1 MIRSFAN
8 RPPRHPLHAS
18 IREHAMHLAV
28 RAALIGCMLWMPHA
42 AAGEP
47 TLVATIDDAHAYARY
62 GQTITYVITLTNT
75 DPATAATVP
84 IEVTL
89 SPAFDGDAATW
100 QCFPG
105 VDGVVCADAGSGLLA
120 DTAMLPPGAR
130 ATWLFSVPMQA
141 TPSETT
147 ATLTFTAG
155 GIAPLTDTNTLVI
168 FKDRFDVPYADG
180 TEAMPL
186 QDGVRDVFVL
196 APAQGAAIETIRQ
209 WRLHDDSRVLVD
221 RLRLDAQ
228 DLVRL
233 RLAPRTGATRRS
245 AWAAVRPGAALAFVS
260 VDGLV
265 LLEGAGRT
273 LLVDAGAEA
282 PP

>member
-8 RPPRHPLHAS
+8 RRSRHPLNAS
-18 IREHAMHLAV
+18 IREHAMHLAI
-28 RAALIGCMLWMPHA
+28 RAALIGCTLWMPVA
-42 AAGEP
+42 AAGAP

-62 GQTITYVITLTNT
+62 GQTITYVITLTNM
-75 DPATAATVP
+75 DPAAAATVP
-84 IEVTL
+84 VNVTL

-105 VDGVVCADAGSGLLA
+105 VAGVACAAAGSGLLA
-120 DTAMLPPGAR
+120 DTAVLPPGAR

-155 GIAPLTDTNTLVI
+155 SIVPLTDTNTLVI

-180 TEAMPL
+180 TEALPL
-186 QDGVRDVFVL
+186 QDGVHDVFAL
-196 APAQGAAIETIRQ
+196 APAQGAAIETVRQ

-233 RLAPRTGATRRS
+233 RLAPRAGAVRRS
-245 AWAAVRPGAALAFVS
+245 AWAAVRPGAVLAFVS
-260 VDGLV
+260 VDGLA

-273 LLVDAGAEA
+273 LVVDARAEA
-282 PP
+282 HP

>member
-8 RPPRHPLHAS
+8 RPSRHPLNAS
-18 IREHAMHLAV
+18 IREHAMHLAI
-28 RAALIGCMLWMPHA
+28 RAALIGCTLWMPVA

-62 GQTITYVITLTNT
+62 GQTITYVITLTNE

-84 IEVTL
+84 VAVTL

-105 VDGVVCADAGSGLLA
+105 VDGVVCASAGSGLLA
-120 DTAMLPPGAR
+120 DTAVLPPGAR

-147 ATLTFTAG
+147 ATLTFAAG
-155 GIAPLTDTNTLVI
+155 DIAPLTDTNTLVI

-180 TEAMPL
+180 TEALPL
-186 QDGVRDVFVL
+186 QDGVRDVFAL
-196 APAQGAAIETIRQ
+196 APAQGTAIETVRQ
-209 WRLHDDSRVLVD
+209 WRLPDDSRVRAD
-221 RLRLDAQ
+221 RLRLDTQ

-233 RLAPRTGATRRS
+233 RLAPRAGAARSS
-245 AWAAVRPGAALAFVS
+245 AWAAVHPGAALALVGG
-260 VDGLV
+260 DGVV
-265 LLEGAGRT
+265 LLEGAEHA
-273 LLVDAGAEA
+273 LLVDRGAEA
-282 PP
+282 QR